1 MSRMGLGIEK
11 SIKRFIDIFLALLAL
26 IAFLPL
32 WLIVCLLIKI
42 DSPGKVLFLHK
53 RPGYKTKIFRVY
65 KFRTMRLGSEK
76 MIRGKEV
83 TLNDERITRIGKLLR
98 RFKIDEVPQ
107 ILNVLKGEMS
117 IVGPRPEREDYLLE
131 YTEEELKR
139 FNMKP
144 GLTGLS
150 QVSGSIYL
158 TLEER
163 HRLDVWYVE
172 NFSLWLDFKI
182 ILKTI
187 PVVLLGEKR
196 FVKEKQEETSDTSL
210 D

>member
-1 MSRMGLGIEK
+1 
-11 SIKRFIDIFLALLAL
+11 
-26 IAFLPL
+26 
-32 WLIVCLLIKI
+32 
-42 DSPGKVLFLHK
+42 
-53 RPGYKTKIFRVY
+53 
-65 KFRTMRLGSEK
+65 
-76 MIRGKEV
+76 
-83 TLNDERITRIGKLLR
+83 
-98 RFKIDEVPQ
+98 
-107 ILNVLKGEMS
+107 
-117 IVGPRPEREDYLLE
+117 
-131 YTEEELKR
+131 
-139 FNMKP
+139 MKP